1 LNGEA
6 TPLVPPELCRGLP
19 HLRHQTWPEI
29 GQTLPQ
35 SPDPP
40 PHPLRRPL
48 LLSPPPPPP
57 LHLPFHR
64 PIQAPLHLNH
74 LRPPQSPP
82 SPPTKRLRRSSRH
95 SKTITSEN
103 SAASDHENAKKTV
116 TESLRVYAYVALMCV
131 LHPKR
136 AFSPADLLP
145 AVSELH
151 DNLILF
157 ESDSILLSEIAN
169 LCEEWWKE
177 ELPGREALISQ
188 TLPFLLSRSLTLK
201 KKVDVHRVYA
211 LREAFN
217 LFDFEDESIEDL
229 KLLLIRCVISP
240 LYLKM
245 EVGRRF
251 VAFMFG
257 LSGQLVKEA
266 LAMIRSQIPFG
277 RRSMLEAYAEIVFR
291 AWKAVDE
298 GSRGEIVDGFLQ
310 GLVDSAIHASSR
322 PFATSIRRVLGGFIN
337 QRTTDGI
344 EKLLFRLAEPV
355 IFRSLQVA
363 NSNVRQNALHL
374 LLDLFPLEDP
384 DSTKEVKD
392 TLLDKQFFLLEKLL
406 MDECPDVRVVA
417 VEGSCRILHLF
428 WEIIPSSTITKLIT
442 KIFDDMTHDVSNEV
456 RLSTVNGII
465 YLLGNPQSHDI
476 LKVLLPR
483 LGHLI
488 LDSALSI
495 RVAAIDLLLLL
506 RDIRT
511 FQFHKVVSLDVL
523 LTTLAT
529 DQPLVARKITKLIIP
544 SYFPSKVSP
553 EEACSRCVTLM
564 KRSPIAGARFC
575 EFALSEG
582 ASLQALME
590 LFQVFISL
598 ALSPDKL
605 ESNQTDALLVAA
617 AYLCNNLVSDA
628 SYKIVLKEEL
638 SGDTVK
644 CLFVAAATGRAQS
657 SVCNIVSLISPDA
670 VDGLLEECMGLVTN
684 CSGLSD
690 NVERQAEVRSAHK
703 MMLSCDWFSSMLEAL
718 TKLLQNTAYG
728 CHTQFGTEMPKY
740 DIPPKKQRKTIS
752 AIKISGKQKTA
763 SGKKFSNSS
772 TGRFEEDYAIATG
785 IAWQIK
791 DLLIPED
798 TRKSMLGSEVL
809 DYAFF
814 ALKVISEVSIV
825 QCLQCDYMSTSPVSA
840 YTALT
845 LHISCNN
852 VTLSG
857 TKKKDSVDSSKS
869 SLNHNL
875 VDQTIDHLLNCT
887 NKQLE
892 AGDTRMSGKPSD
904 SRDSYTC
911 RMNRAS
917 QTNASSPSDGDFVT
931 MISWNYNPE
940 LRLFFDLPVGST
952 FTKERRL
959 SNLVKMLTAVLKFI
973 VDSTMMDLASS
984 NRERCLKFTLDYME
998 FIISNVRRH
1007 TYDQLQLEEEDMKET
1022 FLCLKSSF
1030 TYAAKLLNLVLSS
1043 SSEASLPPPEA
1054 YNLANHLLDLILF
1067 SEECLGSGYAARL
1080 IAAAKPWL
1088 PDLVLALGSWYIPK
1102 QTSGKKVR
1110 STASDTDE
1118 SSFPSWP
1125 LILAKI
1131 ELCELR
1137 DIGSDEESDRV
1148 TKSEE
1153 FSAFKTLLGIM
1164 IQLLRA
1170 NHNVL
1175 DAVGVFLLSGS
1186 AVGLERKDFELVLGL
1201 LHFICVKLVR
1211 HENRE
1216 WGELNLMLECLQ
1228 EIYPQIE
1235 TEADA
1240 LENCEEGK
1248 QKLQSAIALLQPV
1261 WMCYISETGR
1271 EAMEE
1276 E

>member
-1 LNGEA
+1 MEKRLRSSLHTSAEDFLTSAAKLGLKSA
-6 TPLVPPELCRGLP
+6 KPSLKALIHRLTPSAAL
-19 HLRHQTWPEI
+19 
-29 GQTLPQ
+29 
-35 SPDPP
+35 SSS
-40 PHPLRRPL
+40 L
-48 LLSPPPPPP
+48 LLH
-57 LHLPFHR
+57 LHRSISHSIAQFK
-64 PIQAPLHLNH
+64 HLSISTPSA
-74 LRPPQSPP
+74 LAQSPP

-95 SKTITSEN
+95 SKTTSEN

-116 TESLRVYAYVALMCV
+116 TESLQVYAYVALMCV
-131 LHPKR
+131 LHPKK

-177 ELPGREALISQ
+177 DLPGREALISQ

-217 LFDFEDESIEDL
+217 LFDFEDDSIEDL

-240 LYLKM
+240 LYLKT
-245 EVGRRF
+245 EDGRRF

-322 PFATSIRRVLGGFIN
+322 PFAASIRRVLGGFIN
-337 QRTTDGI
+337 QRTTDGV

-392 TLLDKQFFLLEKLL
+392 ALLDKQFFLLEKLL

-553 EEACSRCVTLM
+553 EEACSRCVTLI

-582 ASLQALME
+582 ASLPALME
-590 LFQVFISL
+590 LFRVFISL

-605 ESNQTDALLVAA
+605 ESNQIDALLVAA

-628 SYKIVLKEEL
+628 SYKIALKKEL
-638 SGDTVK
+638 SGDKMK

-703 MMLSCDWFSSMLEAL
+703 MMLSCDWFSSMLETL

-740 DIPPKKQRKTIS
+740 NIPPKKQRETRS
-752 AIKISGKQKTA
+752 AIKISGKRKTA

-772 TGRFEEDYAIATG
+772 TSRFEEDYAIATG

-852 VTLSG
+852 ITLDG

-887 NKQLE
+887 NKLLE

-911 RMNRAS
+911 GMNKAS
-917 QTNASSPSDGDFVT
+917 QTNASRPSDG
-931 MISWNYNPE
+931 
-940 LRLFFDLPVGST
+940 GST

-984 NRERCLKFTLDYME
+984 NRERCLKFTVDYME

-1007 TYDQLQLEEEDMKET
+1007 TYDQLQLKEEDMKET

-1043 SSEASLPPPEA
+1043 SSEASPPPPEA

-1080 IAAAKPWL
+1080 IAVAKPWL

-1131 ELCELR
+1131 ELCELS

-1153 FSAFKTLLGIM
+1153 FSAFKTLLGMM

-1186 AVGLERKDFELVLGL
+1186 AVGLEKKDFELVLGL
-1201 LHFICVKLVR
+1201 LHFICAKLVR

-1216 WGELNLMLECLQ
+1216 WGELNLMLESLQ

>member
-1 LNGEA
+1 MEKRLRSSLHTSAEDFLTSAAKLGLRSA
-6 TPLVPPELCRGLP
+6 KPSLKALIHRLTP
-19 HLRHQTWPEI
+19 
-29 GQTLPQ
+29 
-35 SPDPP
+35 SAA
-40 PHPLRRPL
+40 
-48 LLSPPPPPP
+48 LSSSLP
-57 LHLPFHR
+57 LHLHR
-64 PIQAPLHLNH
+64 SISHYIAQFKHHSTSTTSVPT
-74 LRPPQSPP
+74 QSPP

-95 SKTITSEN
+95 SKTTASKN

-116 TESLRVYAYVALMCV
+116 TESLQVYAYVALMCV
-131 LHPKR
+131 LHPKK

-217 LFDFEDESIEDL
+217 RFDFEDDSIEDL

-240 LYLKM
+240 LYLKT
-245 EVGRRF
+245 EDGRRF

-322 PFATSIRRVLGGFIN
+322 LFAASIRRVLGGFIN
-337 QRTTDGI
+337 QRTTDGV

-442 KIFDDMTHDVSNEV
+442 KILDDMAHDVSNEV

-488 LDSALSI
+488 LDSALFV

-553 EEACSRCVTLM
+553 EEACSRCVTLI

-590 LFQVFISL
+590 LFRVFISL

-605 ESNQTDALLVAA
+605 ESNQIDALLVAA
-617 AYLCNNLVSDA
+617 AYLCKDLVSDA
-628 SYKIVLKEEL
+628 SYKTALKKEL
-638 SGDTVK
+638 SGDKMK

-690 NVERQAEVRSAHK
+690 NMERQAEVRSAHT

-740 DIPPKKQRKTIS
+740 DIPPKKQRKTRS
-752 AIKISGKQKTA
+752 AIKISGKRKTA

-772 TGRFEEDYAIATG
+772 TSRFEEDYAIATG

-791 DLLIPED
+791 DLLISED
-798 TRKSMLGSEVL
+798 MRKSMLGSEVL

-825 QCLQCDYMSTSPVSA
+825 QCLQCDYMSNSPVSA

-852 VTLSG
+852 ITLNRSE
-857 TKKKDSVDSSKS
+857 KKDSVDSSKS
-869 SLNHNL
+869 YLDHNL

-887 NKQLE
+887 NKLLE
-892 AGDTRMSGKPSD
+892 AGDTIMSGKPSD
-904 SRDSYTC
+904 PRDSYTC
-911 RMNRAS
+911 GMNRAS
-917 QTNASSPSDGDFVT
+917 QTNASSSSDG
-931 MISWNYNPE
+931 
-940 LRLFFDLPVGST
+940 GST
-952 FTKERRL
+952 FAKERRL

-1007 TYDQLQLEEEDMKET
+1007 TYDPLQLKEEDMKET

-1043 SSEASLPPPEA
+1043 SSEASSPPPDA

-1102 QTSGKKVR
+1102 QTSGKKAC

-1137 DIGSDEESDRV
+1137 DIGSDEESNRV

-1153 FSAFKTLLGIM
+1153 FSAFKTLLGMM

-1170 NHNVL
+1170 NHIVL

-1186 AVGLERKDFELVLGL
+1186 AVGLEKKDFELVLGL

-1216 WGELNLMLECLQ
+1216 WGQLNLMLECLQ
-1228 EIYPQIE
+1228 EIYPQIK

-1271 EAMEE
+1271 DAMEE